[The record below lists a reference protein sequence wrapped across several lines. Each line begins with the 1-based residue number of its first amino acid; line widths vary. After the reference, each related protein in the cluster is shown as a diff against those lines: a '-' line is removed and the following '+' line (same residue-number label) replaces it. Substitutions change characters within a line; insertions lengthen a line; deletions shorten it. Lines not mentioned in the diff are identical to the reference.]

1 MNTSAIK
8 PTIAKSDTYHLLLCK
23 RLLMKLPHIVFHMHK
38 QRLENKNSELGKQ
51 QRIGFFVP

>member
-8 PTIAKSDTYHLLLCK
+8 PMIAKSDTYHLLLCK

-38 QRLENKNSELGKQ
+38 QRLEENSELGKQ
-51 QRIGFFVP
+51 QRIEFSVP